1 MRFGRVHIVLL
12 ILLLTAACETNV
24 EPFLDRI
31 APPLH
36 VIDGVLDG
44 TDSTQFIRI
53 QRVRRTGDPPAI
65 IPGEFDVTSLA
76 SGGGEPV
83 TWMDSIIV
91 LDNGATGH
99 LYHARLRPDVGMT
112 YTIRVSDSAGA
123 TEVSTTLPDAPGL
136 IALPPDNEPAIR
148 QELVLA
154 ELTERPPELRVR
166 YTVTTPE
173 GQTYRVE
180 YPYRPFGTTRPSGWS
195 FSVFLQS
202 DRNRIG
208 LDLGRP
214 PNETS
219 LVLNDIR
226 LVFELESEGWDE
238 AADPDTPGFLGAIG
252 VYELPWELP
261 DTTRTAL
268 RFAR

>member
-1 MRFGRVHIVLL
+1 LRSALSHIA
-12 ILLLTAACETNV
+12 LLLLLATTACETNV
-24 EPFLDRI
+24 EPFLDQI
-31 APPLH
+31 AAPVH
-36 VIDGVLDG
+36 VVDGVLDAA
-44 TDSTQFIRI
+44 DSTQFIRV
-53 QRVRRTGDPPAI
+53 QRVRRTGGLPNTV
-65 IPGEFDVTSLA
+65 PGEFDVTSVA
-76 SGGGEPV
+76 SGGGELV
-83 TWMDSIIV
+83 VWTDSIIT
-91 LDNGATGH
+91 LNNGATAH
-99 LYHARLRPDVGMT
+99 LYHARLRPLVGMT
-112 YTIRVSDSAGA
+112 YAIRVADSLGV
-123 TEVSTTLPDAPGL
+123 TEVTTTLRDAPEL
-136 IALPPDNEPAIR
+136 IALPPENDPAIT

-173 GQTYRVE
+173 GQTHEVS
-180 YPYRPFGTTRPSGWS
+180 YPYLPFGSRRPSGWS
-195 FSVFLQS
+195 FEVFLQS

-214 PNETS
+214 PAETS

-226 LVFELESEGWDE
+226 LVFELESEDWDD

-261 DTTRTAL
+261 DTTRVAL